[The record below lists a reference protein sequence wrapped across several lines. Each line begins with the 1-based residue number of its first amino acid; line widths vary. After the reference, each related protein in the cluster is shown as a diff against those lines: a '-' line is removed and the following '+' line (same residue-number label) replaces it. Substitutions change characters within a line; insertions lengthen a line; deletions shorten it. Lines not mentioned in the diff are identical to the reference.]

1 MVRGHNNYYFPQYYF
16 YKIQRYYVCIKI
28 NVMHVLCDFM
38 VINYVV
44 IKNTHLAALNA
55 WGWLEVPISMSYAM
69 NYRGMLWLY
78 VWFIIL

>member
-55 WGWLEVPISMSYAM
+55 
-69 NYRGMLWLY
+69 
-78 VWFIIL
+78 